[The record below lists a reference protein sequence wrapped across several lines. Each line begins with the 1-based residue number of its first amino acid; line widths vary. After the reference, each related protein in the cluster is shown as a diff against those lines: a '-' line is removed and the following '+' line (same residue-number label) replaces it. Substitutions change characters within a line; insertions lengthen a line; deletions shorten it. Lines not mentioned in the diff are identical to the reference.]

1 MILADFGTFLA
12 YFGTLRL
19 PQPFMCFHPGSHW
32 LSHFALECTAKG
44 IIVME
49 ATLVGQLLGSER
61 TMIANRLMKEADE
74 MIDAQVVDI
83 GIVSHAYSSEILT
96 EIETV
101 SANSFG
107 KLEKAQVVLQ
117 VELCVYAMLL

>member
-49 ATLVGQLLGSER
+49 ATCLN
-61 TMIANRLMKEADE
+61 TIF
-74 MIDAQVVDI
+74 VDI
-83 GIVSHAYSSEILT
+83 IDLI
-96 EIETV
+96 I
-101 SANSFG
+101 SA
-107 KLEKAQVVLQ
+107 EKID
-117 VELCVYAMLL
+117 

>member
-1 MILADFGTFLA
+1 
-12 YFGTLRL
+12 
-19 PQPFMCFHPGSHW
+19 
-32 LSHFALECTAKG
+32 
-44 IIVME
+44 ME